1 MRVSK
6 ILTSLTA
13 FLLLTSVSAISVY
26 ADNEDVI
33 PAETEISDEI
43 IEENTDTAV
52 EETSEN
58 PEAEKSET
66 QASDEEI
73 DAAMGLFGD
82 LFSEALMNGEW
93 TVSDD
98 NEEETVPDYY
108 GDDYYDTEGNASL
121 VKENNIIH
129 ESEEMQFISVTTRD
143 GSVFYVLIDYTAETD
158 NVYFLNKV
166 DAYDLYALLYA
177 VEDEEDGRIKVD
189 PEQAEAAAEAANSGK
204 VMATT
209 ATTNE
214 NTEETTSTE
223 TTAVSQAAK
232 SSNKNGL
239 MTSGLLI
246 VIVVAIGAIGFF
258 AFKILFK
265 PKSKTSP
272 ADEYDEDD
280 ITINEDDE
288 IF

>member
-13 FLLLTSVSAISVY
+13 FMLLTSVSAISVY

-58 PEAEKSET
+58 PEAEESET
-66 QASDEEI
+66 QASDEER

-108 GDDYYDTEGNASL
+108 GNDYYDTEGNASL

-158 NVYFLNKV
+158 NVYFLNNVRNTYGHYK
-166 DAYDLYALLYA
+166 LL
-177 VEDEEDGRIKVD
+177 E
-189 PEQAEAAAEAANSGK
+189 
-204 VMATT
+204 
-209 ATTNE
+209 
-214 NTEETTSTE
+214 
-223 TTAVSQAAK
+223 
-232 SSNKNGL
+232 
-239 MTSGLLI
+239 
-246 VIVVAIGAIGFF
+246 
-258 AFKILFK
+258 
-265 PKSKTSP
+265 
-272 ADEYDEDD
+272 
-280 ITINEDDE
+280 
-288 IF
+288 